1 MQNSV
6 FTRSGMG
13 GKPGG
18 SNDIKSSKMP
28 NGTMKTATGQDN
40 VHGVDI
46 SDELGGKMGGG
57 HDNLSHSL
65 TGTGAVPRVK
75 GS

>member
-1 MQNSV
+1 MQNNV

-18 SNDIKSSKMP
+18 SNDMKSSKMP
-28 NGTMKTATGQDN
+28 GGTMKTATGQDN

-46 SDELGGKMGGG
+46 PDELGCSMGGG